1 MTGAMLRRGL
11 LSLLLLGAAAM
22 AARAEPPPQA
32 QREIEQ
38 LIQALGASGC
48 QFQRNGKWYPA
59 ADAQAH
65 LRRKYDYLRKRDLV
79 ASAEQ
84 FIERAGTESS
94 MSGKPYQVRCAGQ
107 TAVPSADWLGARLSA
122 IRHARP

>member
-1 MTGAMLRRGL
+1 MLLRGF
-11 LSLLLLGAAAM
+11 LSLLLLGAVAM
-22 AARAEPPPQA
+22 PMRAEPPPQA

-59 ADAQAH
+59 TDAQAH

-107 TAVPSADWLGARLSA
+107 AAMSSADWLGARLSA

>member
-1 MTGAMLRRGL
+1 MFLRGL
-11 LSLLLLGAAAM
+11 LSLLLLGTVAM
-22 AARAEPPPQA
+22 PVRAEPPPQA

-38 LIQALGASGC
+38 LIHALGASGC

-94 MSGKPYQVRCAGQ
+94 MSGKPYLVRCPGRA
-107 TAVPSADWLGARLSA
+107 AVSSADWLGARLSA
-122 IRHARP
+122 IRHAKP

>member
-1 MTGAMLRRGL
+1 MLLRGL
-11 LSLLLLGAAAM
+11 LSLLLLGAVAM
-22 AARAEPPPQA
+22 PVRAEPPPQA

-107 TAVPSADWLGARLSA
+107 AAMSSADWLGARLSA

>member
-1 MTGAMLRRGL
+1 MFLRGL
-11 LSLLLLGAAAM
+11 LSLLLLGTVAM
-22 AARAEPPPQA
+22 PVRAEPPPQA

-79 ASAEQ
+79 ATAEQ
-84 FIERAGTESS
+84 FIERAGSQSS
-94 MSGKPYQVRCAGQ
+94 MSGKPYQVRCPGQ
-107 TAVPSADWLGARLSA
+107 AAVSSADWLGMRLSA
-122 IRHARP
+122 IRHAKP